1 MAKAK
6 KRKAKVKKAKHTVAA
21 RKAKPRKSKRPLK
34 KAVRKAKGTKPKTK
48 KAITKK
54 AAPAKPKTYKILMM
68 GASYGSLLASKLLF
82 GGHTIHLVCLPAEA
96 ELINAEGFKVKLPVR
111 GRSEPVLLESRK
123 LPGKVTAGP
132 ATGVNPSD
140 YDLVGLCM
148 QEPQY
153 RSPGVRELLDAVGRS
168 RVPCMSIMNMPP
180 LPYIKRIP
188 GLDHKALEAA
198 YTDPRVWDSFDP
210 KKITLNSP
218 DPQAIRPPDGKANEL
233 LVTLPTNFK
242 CARFVDDKDT
252 AIVRRLEKDVD
263 AARFDAPEGKI
274 ELPVKLRVHD
284 SIFVPLA
291 KWAMLLAGN
300 YRCITPDGMRT
311 AQEAV
316 LSDIETSRSV
326 YNFVNDLCVQLGA
339 SLNDLVPFEKYAAA
353 AQSLSRPASAARAL
367 QNGAPNIER
376 ADKLVQLIARQKGL
390 SHPVI
395 DATVAL
401 VDARLDAN
409 RKKAAA

>member
-1 MAKAK
+1 M
-6 KRKAKVKKAKHTVAA
+6 
-21 RKAKPRKSKRPLK
+21 P
-34 KAVRKAKGTKPKTK
+34 
-48 KAITKK
+48 
-54 AAPAKPKTYKILMM
+54 TYNILLM

-82 GGHTIHLVCLPAEA
+82 GGHSIHLVCLPAEA
-96 ELINAEGFKVKLPVR
+96 DLINAEGFKVRLPVR
-111 GRSEPVLLESRK
+111 GRKDPVVLESRK

-132 ATGVNPSD
+132 AAGVNPKD

-153 RSPGVRELLDAVGRS
+153 RSPGVRELLDAVAKS

-180 LPYIKRIP
+180 LPYVKRIP
-188 GLDHKALEAA
+188 GLDYDALKPA
-198 YTDPRVWDSFDP
+198 YTDPSVWDSFDP
-210 KKITLNSP
+210 KTITLNSP

-242 CARFVDDKDT
+242 CARFDDDKST
-252 AIVRRLEKDVD
+252 ALLRQLEKDVD
-263 AARFDAPEGKI
+263 AARFDTPEGKI
-274 ELPVKLRVHD
+274 ELPVKLKIYD

-300 YRCITPDGMRT
+300 YRCVTKDGMRT

-316 LSDIETSRSV
+316 HSDIETSRAV
-326 YNFVNDLCVQLGA
+326 YNFVFDLCVKLGA
-339 SLNDLVPFEKYAAA
+339 KPEDLVPFEKYAAA
-353 AQSLSRPASAARAL
+353 AQSLTRPASAARAL

-390 SHPVI
+390 SNPAI
-395 DATVAL
+395 DAQVAL
-401 VDARLDAN
+401 VDARLEAN

>member
-1 MAKAK
+1 MA
-6 KRKAKVKKAKHTVAA
+6 
-21 RKAKPRKSKRPLK
+21 
-34 KAVRKAKGTKPKTK
+34 
-48 KAITKK
+48 
-54 AAPAKPKTYKILMM
+54 YNILLM

-82 GGHTIHLVCLPAEA
+82 GGHSIHLVCLPAEA
-96 ELINAEGFKVKLPVR
+96 ELINAEGFKVTLPVR
-111 GRSEPVLLESRK
+111 GRAQPVLLESRK

-132 ATGVNPSD
+132 AAGVDPKQ

-153 RSPGVRELLDAVGRS
+153 RSAGVRELLDAVGKA

-188 GLDHKALEAA
+188 GLDYAALEPA
-198 YTDPRVWDSFDP
+198 YTDPRVWDSVDP

-242 CARFVDDKDT
+242 CARFEDDKDT
-252 AIVRRLEKDVD
+252 AIVRQLEKDVD
-263 AARFDAPEGKI
+263 AARFDTPEGKI
-274 ELPVKLRVHD
+274 ELPVKLKTYD

-300 YRCITPDGMRT
+300 YRCITKDGMRT

-316 LSDIETSRSV
+316 HSDIETSRSV
-326 YNFVNDLCVQLGA
+326 YNFVNDLVVKLGA
-339 SLNDLVPFEKYAAA
+339 NPNDLVPFEKYAAA
-353 AQSLSRPASAARAL
+353 AQSLVRPASAARAL
-367 QNGAPNIER
+367 NNGAPNIER
-376 ADKLVQLIARQKGL
+376 ADKLVQLIAKQKGL

-395 DATVAL
+395 DQIVAL
-401 VDARLDAN
+401 VDSRLEAN
-409 RKKAAA
+409 RKKAA